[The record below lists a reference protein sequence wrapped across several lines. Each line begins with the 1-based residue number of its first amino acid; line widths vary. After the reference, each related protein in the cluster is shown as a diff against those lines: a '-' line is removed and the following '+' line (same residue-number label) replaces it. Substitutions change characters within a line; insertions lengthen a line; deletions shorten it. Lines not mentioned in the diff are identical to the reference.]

1 MRATLALNG
10 LNRGGG
16 VNKQGVEKAF
26 VYFILMAQI
35 YLCTNK
41 VVIFGKEKK

>member
-1 MRATLALNG
+1 MRGTLAANG

-26 VYFILMAQI
+26 AYFDPNGADESRFTYVQTKL
-35 YLCTNK
+35 
-41 VVIFGKEKK
+41 

>member
-26 VYFILMAQI
+26 VYFDPNGADESRLTYVQTK
-35 YLCTNK
+35 L
-41 VVIFGKEKK
+41 